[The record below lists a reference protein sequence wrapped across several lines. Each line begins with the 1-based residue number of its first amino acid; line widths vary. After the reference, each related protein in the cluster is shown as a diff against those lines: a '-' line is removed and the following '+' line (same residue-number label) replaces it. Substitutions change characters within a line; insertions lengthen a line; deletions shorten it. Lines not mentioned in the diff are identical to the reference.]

1 MPYLM
6 RTYMTDDLSNDYC
19 LSYIGNF
26 LIRQLIS
33 TTSSPSNSLLH
44 IRHLSLRQQLET
56 ILINPRVTDNGQLTD

>member
-6 RTYMTDDLSNDYC
+6 RTYMTDDLSTDYC

-44 IRHLSLRQQLET
+44 IRHLSFKAAVRDH
-56 ILINPRVTDNGQLTD
+56 PHKSPSY